1 MKRIS
6 CFLMC
11 LLLVFI
17 LSGCTSK
24 REIDLMQQ
32 NYDNLNENYSE
43 LKGNYDKLNAEYS
56 ELKEKYDKYTDII
69 ENLES
74 DNFELAVNLVEEKK
88 FEKTKKEKGDI
99 DKYLVTVEINNDN
112 VSDYFDIEV
121 FNTYNEFGE
130 IEKDSYVIMVVS
142 KAYDKGLVLYDGEI
156 SIGYTSKI
164 VGTYIVDD
172 DVEQFLGMNSYIQSG
187 GFEIEPD
194 KCEFNITR
202 ATGTVTFVKSE
213 YVFSYDLKE
222 GEKSSTKGTLDSHM
236 LVVLYNGEKID
247 RFIKFGMKY

>member
-1 MKRIS
+1 MKRVS
-6 CFLMC
+6 YFFMC
-11 LLLVFI
+11 LLFVFM

-24 REIDLMQQ
+24 REINLMQK
-32 NYDNLNENYSE
+32 NYDNLIENYSE
-43 LKGNYDKLNAEYS
+43 LKGNYDNLNAEYS
-56 ELKEKYDKYTDII
+56 ELKDKYDKYVDII

-88 FEKTKKEKGDI
+88 FEKAKKEKGDI

-112 VSDYFDIEV
+112 VSDYFDIEA
-121 FNTYNEFGE
+121 FNTYNDFGE

-142 KAYDKGLVLYDGEI
+142 KAYDKGLVLYDGDI

-202 ATGTVTFVKSE
+202 AKGTVTFVKSE

-222 GEKSSTKGTLDSHM
+222 GEKSSTKGNLDSHM